1 MTGKQ
6 QNTPRHGVTM
16 VEILVATTVFSL
28 FMAAAFGIFRSSQ
41 EGFESGHWRI
51 QRQKEAQFF
60 LLRLKEVMEK
70 ANHAYEVM
78 PDGQTVRA
86 GGIRPVYING
96 TWFNRVASSSNNGVM
111 YFSIS
116 TPYKGAVP
124 ELGQPISTGI
134 WKGVGLE
141 CSNGKMRCYMTGVWN
156 NLPTSVPADVGSA
169 DLAKFVFGNT
179 TGDFSVSLSDVSSI
193 GVFVQQATE
202 TVGLGRPEA
211 FVTVEVSMTKPKSR
225 TRVQITERITAK
237 MQDRAVAEF
246 TSTPPGS
253 FPL

>member
-1 MTGKQ
+1 MTAEHGKSQ
-6 QNTPRHGVTM
+6 RRGVTM

-51 QRQKEAQFF
+51 QRQKEAQLF

-116 TPYKGAVP
+116 TPYKSAVP
-124 ELGQPISTGI
+124 ELGQPVSTGI

-141 CSNGKMRCYMTGVWN
+141 CRGGKMRCYMTGVWN
-156 NLPTSVPADVGSA
+156 NFPTSVPGDVGSA
-169 DLAKFVFGNT
+169 DLSKFVFGNT
-179 TGDFSVSLSDVSSI
+179 TGDFSISLSDVSAI
-193 GVFVQQATE
+193 GVFVQQASE
-202 TVGLGRPEA
+202 TVDLGRPEA
-211 FVTVEVSMTKPKSR
+211 FVTVEVTMTKPKSR
-225 TRVQITERITAK
+225 TRVQISERMTAK
-237 MQDRAVAEF
+237 MQDRAIAEF
-246 TSTPPGS
+246 TATPPGS
-253 FPL
+253 FSL